1 MAIKTP
7 AENLILL
14 PRDVLSHIKNASAEE
29 LKVLLYFFAQPDSS
43 VADAARELGLTVS
56 QTESAVAFWRGASV
70 FAESEGKKKKV
81 ASDTSVYR
89 NYDSQTLTDA
99 LINQSDFAMLNEFA
113 CERLAKSVLTKNDLS
128 ALFYLYDFARIPAP
142 VICGIVED
150 CCANGKSN
158 MQYIF
163 KTAISLYEQG
173 IDTYEKLERH
183 LARKAEINSNIGKL
197 RRLCGMGDRALTSK
211 EKKTFDQWF
220 GEWAFNFD
228 VVELAYEKTV
238 DATGKVSISYMNT
251 ILRRWYD
258 SGFATVEDINTG
270 DSSRKAGTDS
280 SLGGSDEFIEAALS
294 RGFDDLFGDDK

>member
-7 AENLILL
+7 AENLIIL

-29 LKVLLYFFAQPDSS
+29 LKALIYFFAEPESS
-43 VADAARELGLTVS
+43 VADAARELGLTVA
-56 QTESAVAFWRGASV
+56 QVESAVAFWRGAAV
-70 FAESEGKKKKV
+70 FAESDGKKKKV
-81 ASDTSVYR
+81 ASDTTVYR
-89 NYDSQTLTDA
+89 NYDSETITDA
-99 LINQSDFAMLNEFA
+99 LINQADFAMLNEFV

-128 ALFYLYDFARIPAP
+128 SLFYLYDYARIPAP
-142 VICGIVED
+142 VICGIAED
-150 CCANGKSN
+150 CCANGKAN

-173 IDTYEKLERH
+173 IDTYEKLEAY
-183 LARKAEINSNIGKL
+183 LTRKAEINSNVGKL
-197 RRLCGMGDRALTSK
+197 RKLFGMGDRALTSK

-220 GEWAFNFD
+220 GEWAFKFD

-280 SLGGSDEFIEAALS
+280 SLDGSDEFIEAALS
-294 RGFDDLFGDDK
+294 RGFDDLFGDNK

>member
-1 MAIKTP
+1 MAVKTP
-7 AENLILL
+7 AENLIIL
-14 PRDVLSHIKNASAEE
+14 PRDVLPHIKNASAEE
-29 LKVLLYFFAQPDSS
+29 LKTLLYFFAEPDSS

-56 QTESAVAFWRGASV
+56 QTETAIAFWRGASV

-99 LINQSDFAMLNEFA
+99 LINQADFSMLNEFV
-113 CERLAKSVLTKNDLS
+113 CERLSKPVLTKNDLS
-128 ALFYLYDFARIPAP
+128 TLFYLYDYARIPAP
-142 VICGIVED
+142 VLCGIVED
-150 CCANGKSN
+150 CCANGKAN

-163 KTAISLYEQG
+163 KTALSLYEQG
-173 IDTYEKLERH
+173 IDTYEKLEAY
-183 LARKAEINSNIGKL
+183 LTRKAEINSNVGKL
-197 RRLCGMGDRALTSK
+197 RKLFGMGDRALTSK

-220 GEWAFNFD
+220 GEWAFKFD

-280 SLGGSDEFIEAALS
+280 SLDGSDEFIEAALS
-294 RGFDDLFGDDK
+294 RGFEDLLGENK

>member
-7 AENLILL
+7 AENLIIL
-14 PRDVLSHIKNASAEE
+14 PRDVLSHVKNASAEE
-29 LKVLLYFFAQPDSS
+29 LKTLIYFFSEPESS
-43 VADAARELGLTVS
+43 VADAARELGLTVA
-56 QTESAVAFWRGASV
+56 QVESAVAFWRGAAV
-70 FAESEGKKKKV
+70 FAESDGKKKKV
-81 ASDTSVYR
+81 ASDTTVYR
-89 NYDSQTLTDA
+89 NYDSETLSNA
-99 LINQSDFAMLNEFA
+99 LISQADFAMLNEFV

-128 ALFYLYDFARIPAP
+128 SLFYLYDYARIPAP

-163 KTAISLYEQG
+163 KTALSLYEQG
-173 IDTYEKLERH
+173 IDTYEKLESY
-183 LARKAEINSNIGKL
+183 LTRKAEFNSNVGRL
-197 RRLCGMGDRALTSK
+197 RKLCGMGERALTSK
-211 EKKTFDQWF
+211 EKKMLDQWF
-220 GEWAFNFD
+220 GEWAFKFD
-228 VVELAYEKTV
+228 VIELAYEKTV

-294 RGFDDLFGDDK
+294 RGFDDLFGDEK

>member
-7 AENLILL
+7 AENLIIL
-14 PRDVLSHIKNASAEE
+14 PRDVLPHVKNASAEE
-29 LKVLLYFFAQPDSS
+29 LKILVYFFSEPDSS
-43 VADAARELGLTVS
+43 VADAARELGITVS
-56 QTESAVAFWRGASV
+56 QAEAAIAFWRGASI
-70 FAESEGKKKKV
+70 FAESEGKRKKL
-81 ASDTSVYR
+81 ASDTSTYR
-89 NYDSQTLTDA
+89 NYDSQTLSTA
-99 LINQSDFAMLNEFA
+99 LIEQADFSMLNDFV

-150 CCANGKSN
+150 CCSNGKSN
-158 MQYIF
+158 MQYIY
-163 KTAISLYEQG
+163 KTALSLYEQG
-173 IDTYEKLERH
+173 IDTYEKLEKH
-183 LARKAEINSNIGKL
+183 LTRKAEINSNVGKL
-197 RRLCGMGDRALTSK
+197 RKLCGMGDRALTSK
-211 EKKTFDQWF
+211 EKKAFDQWF
-220 GEWAFNFD
+220 GEWSFSFD

-238 DATGKVSISYMNT
+238 DATGKVNISYMNT

-258 SGFATVEDINTG
+258 SGFSTVEDINTG

>member
-7 AENLILL
+7 AENLIIL

-29 LKVLLYFFAQPDSS
+29 MKTLIYFFAEPESS
-43 VADAARELGLTVS
+43 AADAARELGLTVS
-56 QTESAVAFWRGASV
+56 QVESAIAFWRGATV
-70 FAESEGKKKKV
+70 FAESDGKKKKV
-81 ASDTSVYR
+81 ASDTTVYR
-89 NYDSQTLTDA
+89 NYDSETLSNA
-99 LINQSDFAMLNEFA
+99 LISQADFAMLNEFV

-128 ALFYLYDFARIPAP
+128 SLFYLYDYARIPAP

-163 KTAISLYEQG
+163 KTALSLYEQG
-173 IDTYEKLERH
+173 IDTYEKLESY
-183 LARKAEINSNIGKL
+183 LTRKAEFNSNVGRL
-197 RRLCGMGDRALTSK
+197 RKLCGMGERALTSK
-211 EKKTFDQWF
+211 EKKMLDQWF
-220 GEWAFNFD
+220 GEWAFKFD
-228 VVELAYEKTV
+228 VIELAYEKTV

-294 RGFDDLFGDDK
+294 RGFDDLFGDEK